1 MMTSLL
7 PLCKRHL
14 NGAFVVFIKRSPPLA
29 GFFMPEK
36 RHRALNA
43 LVVANTGLS
52 ACWLFRQELLVC
64 HVNLKREKDM
74 LKQQDMTETARVV

>member
-1 MMTSLL
+1 MLRVVASTPSL
-7 PLCKRHL
+7 
-14 NGAFVVFIKRSPPLA
+14 NPPFG
-29 GFFMPEK
+29 GFFVPEK
-36 RHRALNA
+36 RHGTLNA

-64 HVNLKREKDM
+64 HVNREREKGM

>member
-14 NGAFVVFIKRSPPLA
+14 NGAFVVFIKSSPPLA

-43 LVVANTGLS
+43 LVVANTGLFS
-52 ACWLFRQELLVC
+52 LLAF
-64 HVNLKREKDM
+64 L
-74 LKQQDMTETARVV
+74 TRVIGVSR